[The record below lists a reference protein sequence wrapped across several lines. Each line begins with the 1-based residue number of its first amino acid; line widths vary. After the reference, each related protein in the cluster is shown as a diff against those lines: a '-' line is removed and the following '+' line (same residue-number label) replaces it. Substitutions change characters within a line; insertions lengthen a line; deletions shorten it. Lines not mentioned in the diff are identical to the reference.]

1 MQSNREMKNEEDPT
15 NGELCNF
22 AEMSR
27 QDIVYVQRKKYMN
40 EGLNFASDALEQ
52 VVDLSLSLHVLCDL
66 L

>member
-1 MQSNREMKNEEDPT
+1 MESCVTMWKRVRQEE
-15 NGELCNF
+15 
-22 AEMSR
+22 
-27 QDIVYVQRKKYMN
+27 IVQAKKYMN